1 MADKQFTVRKATAG
15 LREAYRVFLDAGAL
29 TKLGLATGALCEVH
43 QDDLVGIGIAWRGSD
58 SSNSP
63 KNPPVQMSEIM
74 RETFNFQLGK
84 NVRIQKSTQ
93 QIPQAAKIELVDV
106 TPSEYEID
114 DGPWETRCKWT
125 LLSENCEAVA
135 VGMTFDVA
143 AKKGLR
149 KRYFVDHIEPHDTAP
164 MSGPGLYIIGDDTEM
179 VFTQVMTTRNTEASG
194 ELSIRLDAAQIG
206 GLHEKI
212 EDLNQ
217 RLSNICEQA
226 KHSNAEVSVARNAA
240 ILVHGYEG
248 TGKTLL
254 LDQVGAAFGPLRTLK
269 IDALQL
275 LSTTAKNVDT
285 IKTVFEKAK
294 LERPSVVLIDNLHEV
309 AGAGDPL
316 LNPVALALKSAIEGV
331 YGSTVLVMAAAPSIS
346 SVHTGLIAKR
356 CFSKT
361 YELPIPDATTRL
373 QILRVEVGG
382 RIAEDVIS
390 SIAARTHGFT
400 GKDLGMLAQA
410 AENAALVRPADE
422 TWVTVDV
429 RPSPQSEDTT
439 TTLVDG
445 TAHSRLASTDE
456 QQASALS
463 SPTVTMADFDV
474 ALTEVRPTAL
484 REIILET
491 PKVTWNDI
499 GGSDVMKE
507 IFDETIGWPLH
518 HMDKLARVGRAH
530 WQQSVLLYGPPG
542 CSKTMTAQA
551 VANTYGLNFLAVK
564 GAELISMYV
573 GESERA
579 IREIFRKAKAAK
591 PCIIFFDEIDAIGSD
606 RDAGGNSGL
615 HVLTTLLNEMDG
627 FETLTGVQ
635 IMAATNKPHTL
646 DPALLRPGRFDE
658 HVYLAP
664 PGEAARCDI
673 VKLQLKHIQDGANL
687 DVAGLAI
694 RMDGYSGAEIVQIC
708 DVAVKAVLRRMIKQG
723 GDERIFMEDFDA
735 AIGATARGITD
746 EMLEVYDN
754 FRTRGKLV

>member
-1 MADKQFTVRKATAG
+1 MADKQFTVRKAAAG

-29 TKLGLATGALCEVH
+29 TKLGLTTGALCEIH
-43 QDDLVGIGIAWRGSD
+43 QDEVVGIGIAWRGSD

-63 KNPPVQMSEIM
+63 KNPPVQMSETM

-84 NVRIQKSTQ
+84 NVKIQKSTQ
-93 QIPQAAKIELVDV
+93 KTAQAAKIELVDV

-114 DGPWETRCKWT
+114 SGSWQHRCRT
-125 LLSENCEAVA
+125 ALFDDNCEAVA

-149 KRYFVDHIEPHDTAP
+149 KRYFVEHIESHGSAP
-164 MSGPGLYIIGDDTEM
+164 QSGPALYTVGDSTEM
-179 VFTQVMTTRNTEASG
+179 VFTQGTTTRNTEVPG
-194 ELSIRLDAAQIG
+194 QLSICLDAAQIG
-206 GLHEKI
+206 GLHAQI
-212 EDLNQ
+212 QDLNR
-217 RLSNICEQA
+217 RLYNICEQA
-226 KHSNAEVSVARNAA
+226 KHANAEVDFARNAA
-240 ILVHGYEG
+240 VLVHGYEG

-254 LDQVGAAFGPLRTLK
+254 LNKVAAAFGSQRTFR
-269 IDALQL
+269 INPLQL
-275 LSTTAKNVDT
+275 LGTTAKNADT
-285 IKTVFEKAK
+285 INAVFEKAK
-294 LERPSVVLIDNLHEV
+294 LERPSVILMDDLHEV

-316 LNPVALALKSAIEGV
+316 LKPVALALKSAIEGV
-331 YGSTVLVMAAAPSIS
+331 YGTTVLVIAAAPSMS
-346 SVHTGLIAKR
+346 SLHNGLIAKQ
-356 CFSKT
+356 CFSKM
-361 YELPIPDATTRL
+361 YELPIPDATARL
-373 QILRVEVGG
+373 QILHLELGACFAG
-382 RIAEDVIS
+382 NIIS
-390 SIAARTHGFT
+390 TVAACTHGFT

-410 AENAALVRPADE
+410 AKNAALVRAPDE

-429 RPSPQSEDTT
+429 RPSPQSEDTA

-445 TAHSRLASTDE
+445 TAHSRVVSNDE
-456 QQASALS
+456 QQTSALS

-474 ALTEVRPTAL
+474 GLTEVRPTAL
-484 REIILET
+484 REIILEA
-491 PKVTWNDI
+491 PNVTWNDI
-499 GGSDVMKE
+499 GGSDAMKE

-518 HMDKLARVGRAH
+518 HMDKLIRVGREH

-579 IREIFRKAKAAK
+579 VREIFRKAKAAK

-627 FETLTGVQ
+627 FEALTGVQ

-646 DPALLRPGRFDE
+646 DPALLRPGRFDQ
-658 HVYLAP
+658 HVYLSP
-664 PGEAARCDI
+664 PGEAARRDI
-673 VKLQLKHIQDGANL
+673 VALQLKKVQNGENL
-687 DVAGLAI
+687 DVAGLAK

-708 DVAVKAVLRRMIKQG
+708 DVAVGAVLRRTIKQG
-723 GDERIFMEDFDA
+723 GDERIFMEDFNA
-735 AIGATARGITD
+735 AIGATSRGITT
-746 EMLEVYDN
+746 EMLEVYKD
-754 FRTRGKLV
+754 FRSRGKRM